1 MSKHP
6 KGPPPACISG
16 SRLVGREGGGGGRGV
31 ETAEKNHL
39 RLAFGCEE
47 GGGSGKHVGITEQN
61 REGGGGGGRAVPVV
75 VIGFE
80 SPSLGWILPR

>member
-1 MSKHP
+1 
-6 KGPPPACISG
+6 
-16 SRLVGREGGGGGRGV
+16 VFGREGGGGGGKHV
-31 ETAEKNHL
+31 VMTEKNHL
-39 RLAFGCEE
+39 RLVYG
-47 GGGSGKHVGITEQN
+47 